1 MQLLRVQ
8 PTRLKLPAKGISFH
22 DLFAFSC
29 SIIVRLVREIHRE
42 KINWE
47 KLFQRTVASD
57 KVTAEQGIVMLS
69 VLLYGPPQYSNF
81 SREINKNFLSFS
93 FNVTLRVG
101 RSDFILFFFSSVLI
115 THSHSL
121 DAWNFF
127 PSLFHMRILRVTQSS
142 FIDLAI
148 IWDEKLAH
156 LRATNT
162 SLLLIVFFYNHG
174 KFHLKR
180 EKITHELENTRTTRT
195 DSQQPNES
203 RCEYRFTVAF
213 ECFFRFLY
221 TESDISVVLTVKTA
235 RELRECQ
242 RVGVEVLLRKC
253 L

>member
-1 MQLLRVQ
+1 ML
-8 PTRLKLPAKGISFH
+8 GI
-22 DLFAFSC
+22 
-29 SIIVRLVREIHRE
+29 
-42 KINWE
+42 
-47 KLFQRTVASD
+47 
-57 KVTAEQGIVMLS
+57 
-69 VLLYGPPQYSNF
+69 
-81 SREINKNFLSFS
+81 
-93 FNVTLRVG
+93 
-101 RSDFILFFFSSVLI
+101 
-115 THSHSL
+115 
-121 DAWNFF
+121 FF

-253 L
+253 LRSYSEIHKFFVLKILFCFLLEIKSFYCLTSFTIIMTII